1 MASLPESLSFEVVDR
16 MLDMDAVKKEVVDD
30 VEEILRREF
39 ISTLETSDNRD
50 SHEAVAEIINGLDRS
65 TENRLMTMLEEQDQ
79 GAANKIRE
87 FMFTFD
93 DLANLDTAGFQT
105 LLRSIDK
112 KTLAVALKGTSEALK
127 ATFLENMSERAE
139 QIMQDDLAAMGPV
152 RLREVD
158 EAQAEIVALAKN
170 LSANG
175 ELVFSGGDDNE
186 LIY

>member
-1 MASLPESLSFEVVDR
+1 M
-16 MLDMDAVKKEVVDD
+16 
-30 VEEILRREF
+30 
-39 ISTLETSDNRD
+39 
-50 SHEAVAEIINGLDRS
+50 
-65 TENRLMTMLEEQDQ
+65 MTMLEEQDR

-87 FMFTFD
+87 LMFTFD
-93 DLANLDTAGFQT
+93 DLANLDTAGIQT
-105 LLRSIDK
+105 LLHVVDK

-158 EAQAEIVALAKN
+158 EAQAEIVAVAKD
-170 LSANG
+170 LSGNG
-175 ELVFSGGDDNE
+175 ELVFSGVDDNE